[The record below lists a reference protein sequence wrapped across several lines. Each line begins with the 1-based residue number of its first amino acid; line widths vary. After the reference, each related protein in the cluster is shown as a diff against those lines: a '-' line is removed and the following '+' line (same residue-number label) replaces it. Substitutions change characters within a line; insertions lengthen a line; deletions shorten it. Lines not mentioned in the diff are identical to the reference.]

1 MSVRVDGKVCVVT
14 GGLGLI
20 GGELCRALASA
31 GGSVVVTDMDGD
43 ACAAK
48 AAALAE
54 EFGGRHLGMAANI
67 TDKASLE
74 RLRDAILAEFD
85 RLDVLV
91 NNAAINDKFE
101 SPAAAAP
108 DSMMEHYP
116 LEMWQ
121 RSVDVNITGTF
132 LTSQVLGSVMA
143 QRGSGSIVNVASTYG
158 IVGPDQSLYK
168 RPDGTQPFYK
178 SPVYPT
184 TKAAVIGFTRF
195 LAAYWGPA
203 GVRVNTLSPGGVEAG
218 QDAHFIDNY
227 SARTMVGRMAQPT
240 DYNGAIVFLASD
252 ASAYMTGSNLVV
264 DGGWTA
270 W

>member
-1 MSVRVDGKVCVVT
+1 MTQKLDQKVCVVT

-20 GGELCRALASA
+20 GKQLCRALAGA
-31 GGSVVVTDMDGD
+31 GASVVVTDMNAD
-43 ACAAK
+43 ACAAV
-48 AAALAE
+48 AAELAT
-54 EFGGRHLGMAANI
+54 EFGGKHIGLAADI

-74 RLRDAILAEFD
+74 ALRDGILAEFD

-101 SPAAAAP
+101 SPAAAAH

-116 LEMWQ
+116 LEMWKK
-121 RSVDVNITGTF
+121 SVDVNITGTF
-132 LTSQVLGSVMA
+132 LAAQVLGAVMA

-158 IVGPDQSLYK
+158 IVAPDQSLYK

-184 TKAAVIGFTRF
+184 TKAAVIGFTKF
-195 LAAYWGPA
+195 LAAYWGQA

-218 QDAHFIDNY
+218 QDEHFVAAY
-227 SARTMVGRMAQPT
+227 SARTMVGRMAKST
-240 DYNGAIVFLASD
+240 DYGGAIVFLASD
-252 ASAYMTGSNLVV
+252 DSAYMTGSNLVV